1 MKIKVSN
8 SNSPVWR
15 NLTVK
20 SELPANLQKLDELSK
35 NLWWVWNS
43 EAKSMFHHLDRD
55 ILLSI
60 ITGFSP
66 DARQMS
72 RSR

>member
-20 SELPANLQKLDELSK
+20 SELPAKLRKLDELSK

-43 EAKSMFHHLDRD
+43 EAKSMFHHLDRE
-55 ILLSI
+55 L
-60 ITGFSP
+60 
-66 DARQMS
+66 
-72 RSR
+72 